1 MEGIIILLLSLC
13 LAVGLLVLVTVTVHY
28 RHYRRCNRPLMVQES
43 SSVQHS
49 SIIQSAIK
57 PLSNMEKKYLLLF
70 MEGKSTEEI
79 AAIMHVEPNSVYTMK
94 YRIRKKFPDDY
105 ILPF

>member
-1 MEGIIILLLSLC
+1 
-13 LAVGLLVLVTVTVHY
+13 
-28 RHYRRCNRPLMVQES
+28 
-43 SSVQHS
+43 
-49 SIIQSAIK
+49 
-57 PLSNMEKKYLLLF
+57 MEKKYLLLF

-105 ILPF
+105 IFPF